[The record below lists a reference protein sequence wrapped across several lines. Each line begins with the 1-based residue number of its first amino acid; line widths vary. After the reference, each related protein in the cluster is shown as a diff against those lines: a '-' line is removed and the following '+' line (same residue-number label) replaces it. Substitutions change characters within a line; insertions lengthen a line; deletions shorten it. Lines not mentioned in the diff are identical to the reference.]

1 MKRCPEWYKSASWV
15 AMWCAGWIP
24 LFVQRRLCLLEGREG
39 VVDGQAVFYAEVAA
53 AAAHEGA
60 EVGAAAESFAEV
72 PCESTDICA
81 FAAFY
86 ADHRSWK
93 MQGRCVYNVDSPVS
107 GCIFSRI
114 CLLFPAF
121 RIEIQKTYV

>member
-1 MKRCPEWYKSASWV
+1 MTKKPGNSVQNDMKRCPEWYKSASWV

-24 LFVQRRLCLLEGREG
+24 LFVQRGLCLLEGREG

-86 ADHRSWK
+86 AYFSQRK
-93 MQGRCVYNVDSPVS
+93 MQGGSVGDVNLEIPDGQFP
-107 GCIFSRI
+107 CIAR
-114 CLLFPAF
+114 
-121 RIEIQKTYV
+121 